1 MTAGDGESAPCAG
14 RQADPSGEG
23 EKDIMTDLPHV
34 TPESVGIPSSK
45 VTELIARIKP
55 LDSVNGIVMLRHG
68 KVFLDAAWKPYANT
82 TPHQLFSASKSFVSL
97 AVGFA
102 QQEGLLKI
110 SDRLIGFFP
119 EHRNAVTDEKML
131 RTTLRHLLTMAS
143 GHAACPMGELR
154 AGNTGW
160 TRTFLASKLPLEP
173 GSQFAYNSAA
183 TYMLAAVIRKVT
195 GENVREYLIPR
206 LFKPLGIAPGVFE
219 CDPQGTNIGGWG
231 LYQTAQDLAIL
242 AQCLLQKGK
251 WKGKQVLPAE
261 YLKEAT
267 AKQIENGTG
276 HGYSGIS
283 KDWRSGYGFQF
294 WQSEHGYRGDGAG
307 GQYVLV
313 VPEADI
319 AAGITS
325 CLDNMPKV
333 LTDFYETVLAACS
346 DGALPADPR
355 ALAELNGMLDSL
367 EIPMA
372 QGDVVRRGEP
382 ATFECAEK
390 GSGIKRISVSFD
402 ATACILTF
410 DTAHGPETMRA
421 GFGFRIHNR
430 MTLCDISP
438 RRCTADAAWISETKL
453 EVRVCNYETLYRDI
467 YTFDVAR
474 DAETPF
480 AIVQRHATQR
490 PLFPRE
496 FKRTR

>member
-1 MTAGDGESAPCAG
+1 MA
-14 RQADPSGEG
+14 
-23 EKDIMTDLPHV
+23 DLPHA
-34 TPESVGIPSSK
+34 TPENVGIPSSK
-45 VTELIARIKP
+45 VTEMIARLKG

-68 KVFLDAAWKPYANT
+68 KVFLDAAWKPYTNS

-110 SDRLIGFFP
+110 SDRLIEFFP
-119 EHRNAVTDEKML
+119 EHRDAVTDEKML
-131 RTTLRHLLTMAS
+131 KTTLRHLLTMAS
-143 GHAACPMGELR
+143 GHAACPMSELR
-154 AGNTGW
+154 ATNAEW

-183 TYMLAAVIRKVT
+183 TYMLAAVVRKVS
-195 GENVREYLIPR
+195 GKNVREYLIPR
-206 LFKPLGIAPGVFE
+206 LFKPLGIKPGVFE
-219 CDPQGTNIGGWG
+219 CDPRGTNIGGWG
-231 LYQTAQDLAIL
+231 LYQTARDLAIL

-251 WKGKQVLPAE
+251 WNGKQVLPAK
-261 YLKEAT
+261 YLREAT
-267 AKQIENGTG
+267 AKQIENKSG
-276 HGYSGIS
+276 HGYADVS

-313 VPEADI
+313 IPEADI

-325 CLDNMPKV
+325 CLDNMPKL

-346 DGALPADPR
+346 DGRLPADPR

-372 QGDVVRRGEP
+372 QGDVTRRGEP
-382 ATFECAEK
+382 AGFECMDRESEIRSIA
-390 GSGIKRISVSFD
+390 VSFD
-402 ATACILTF
+402 STACILTF
-410 DTAHGPETMRA
+410 ETGHGTETMRA
-421 GFGFRIHNR
+421 GFGFRIPNT

-438 RRCTADAAWISETKL
+438 RQCTADAAWISETKL
-453 EVRVCNYETLYRDI
+453 EVRVCNTETLYRDI
-467 YTFDVAR
+467 YTFDLAR

-480 AIVQRHATQR
+480 TIVQRHATLR
-490 PLFPRE
+490 PPFPQKFRG
-496 FKRTR
+496 TR